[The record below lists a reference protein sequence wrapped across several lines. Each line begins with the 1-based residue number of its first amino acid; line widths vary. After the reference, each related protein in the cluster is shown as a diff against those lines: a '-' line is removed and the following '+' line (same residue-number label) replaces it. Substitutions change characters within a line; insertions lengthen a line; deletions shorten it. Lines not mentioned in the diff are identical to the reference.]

1 LSAEITTASRDASL
15 NGVSVREG
23 QYIGLLEGEMVAAGD
38 DVRAVLRD
46 VLVKAEADKRELVTL
61 YYGNNTHRGQA
72 QALVDDL
79 AGDFPDQAFEVIYGG
94 QALYSYFIGI
104 E

>member
-1 LSAEITTASRDASL
+1 MPAVRHDARMRARP
-15 NGVSVREG
+15 VSF
-23 QYIGLLEGEMVAAGD
+23 D
-38 DVRAVLRD
+38 
-46 VLVKAEADKRELVTL
+46 
-61 YYGNNTHRGQA
+61 
-72 QALVDDL
+72 ALVDDL